1 MPSDNV
7 LHFYTTVSNAR
18 EHWMHCA
25 NSERYVIFNETFDL
39 YYFQLEDHGSLTA
52 EELAQALGI
61 SVLLAKE
68 RLLTAEKHGKACRD
82 ESIEGLRFYP
92 NQFLQRGDWYCTNVD
107 TCVDRTI
114 PEGCFISNSTG
125 TIKPSF
131 ETFLEKVITS
141 GFISGNTV

>member
-7 LHFYTTVSNAR
+7 LHFYTTVANAR
-18 EHWMHCA
+18 EHCMHRA
-25 NSERYVIFNETFDL
+25 NSERYVIFNETFEL

-82 ESIEGLRFYP
+82 DNTFYTTERTRTKEWR
-92 NQFLQRGDWYCTNVD
+92 NTNNR
-107 TCVDRTI
+107 CKK
-114 PEGCFISNSTG
+114 SQA
-125 TIKPSF
+125 
-131 ETFLEKVITS
+131 
-141 GFISGNTV
+141 

>member
-1 MPSDNV
+1 
-7 LHFYTTVSNAR
+7 
-18 EHWMHCA
+18 MHCA

-92 NQFLQRGDWYCTNVD
+92 NQFLQRGD
-107 TCVDRTI
+107 
-114 PEGCFISNSTG
+114 
-125 TIKPSF
+125 
-131 ETFLEKVITS
+131 
-141 GFISGNTV
+141 

>member
-7 LHFYTTVSNAR
+7 LHFYTTVSNAW

-25 NSERYVIFNETFDL
+25 NSERYVMFNETFEC
-39 YYFQLEDHGSLTA
+39 YYFQLADHGSLTA
-52 EELAQALGI
+52 EELAQSLGI

-68 RLLTAEKHGKACRD
+68 RLQTAEKHGKACRD

-107 TCVDRTI
+107 TCVNWTI
-114 PEGCFISNSTG
+114 PEGCFNSNSTG
-125 TIKPSF
+125 MVKPSF
-131 ETFLEKVITS
+131 KTFLEKLITS
-141 GFISGNTV
+141 NFISGNTV